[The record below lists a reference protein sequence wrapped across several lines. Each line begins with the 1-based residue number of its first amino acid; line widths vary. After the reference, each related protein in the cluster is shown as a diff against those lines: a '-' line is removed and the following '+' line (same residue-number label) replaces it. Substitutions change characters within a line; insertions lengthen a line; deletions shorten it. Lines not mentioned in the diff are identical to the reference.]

1 MRRFRVARV
10 SAEKCVNCGFCE
22 MAVCEAG
29 SAFRCRTA
37 ATTGVGC
44 TGCGACVL
52 ACPYEARFLEDVQEE
67 RAEIKI
73 KVNGERFAVHAGI
86 TVLDALEMLGFK
98 ILPFKEEPPSEME
111 ILAPCRT
118 GGCWACAV
126 IVDGDLKPSCVTP
139 VREGMEISTD
149 VDEIEPKRIVSGF
162 HGHPVGGVGTPYWV
176 KPVLSPLFY
185 APVEVACFAHGC
197 NLRCPT
203 CQNWSITYSAS
214 VAGHSPLKPEEAARI
229 ITFERRMNRVNRI
242 AISGGECT
250 LNRRWLLSF
259 LEAVKRMNRDKNA
272 RFHVDTNGTFLTRAY
287 IDDLVDVGMTDI
299 GVDVKALHLETF
311 MRITGLREKSLASC
325 FLKNEWDALEYLIDR
340 HAEHAFVGVG
350 IPYNASLISL
360 EEVREI
366 GERIASISEDV
377 QVCALDYRPEFRRR
391 DIVKPSYEE
400 MLVVKKTLEECGLH
414 CVLAQT
420 ELGRIGP

>member
-1 MRRFRVARV
+1 MRRFKVARV
-10 SAEKCVNCGFCE
+10 SAERCVNCGFCE
-22 MAVCEAG
+22 NAVCEVG
-29 SAFRCRTA
+29 SAFRRQTA
-37 ATTGVGC
+37 AKTAVGC

-52 ACPYEARFLEDVQEE
+52 ACPYEARFLEVVQEE
-67 RAEIKI
+67 RAEIQI
-73 KVNGERFAVHAGI
+73 KVNGERFAVPEGI
-86 TVLDALEMLGFK
+86 TVLNALEMLGFK
-98 ILPFKEEPPSEME
+98 ILPFKEELPSEGE

-126 IVDGDLKPSCVTP
+126 VVDGELKPSCVTP
-139 VREGMEISTD
+139 VREGMEISTN
-149 VDEIEPKRIVSGF
+149 VHEIEPKRIVSGF
-162 HGHPVGGVGTPYWV
+162 QGHPVGGVGTPHWV
-176 KPVLSPLFY
+176 KPVSSLLFY

-214 VAGHSPLKPEEAARI
+214 VSGEIPLKPEEAAGI
-229 ITFERRMNRVNRI
+229 ITFERRMNRVDRI

-259 LEAVKRMNRDKNA
+259 LEA
-272 RFHVDTNGTFLTRAY
+272 
-287 IDDLVDVGMTDI
+287 
-299 GVDVKALHLETF
+299 
-311 MRITGLREKSLASC
+311 
-325 FLKNEWDALEYLIDR
+325 LKHEWDALKYLIDR
-340 HAEHAFVGVG
+340 YAEKVFMGVG

-400 MLVVKKTLEECGLH
+400 MLVVKKTLEECGLR

-420 ELGRIGP
+420 EFGRIGP